1 MSQMFP
7 VNYLKWVENISK
19 FNEVFITSF
28 NDERNEGYFLG
39 VDVQYPESLHNLQ
52 NGLQFLPE
60 RMKTEKVEKLVDNS
74 HDKTEYIIHIKI

>member
-1 MSQMFP
+1 M
-7 VNYLKWVENISK
+7 
-19 FNEVFITSF
+19 
-28 NDERNEGYFLG
+28 NEGYFLG

>member
-7 VNYLKWVENISK
+7 VNYLKWVEDISK

-28 NDERNEGYFLG
+28 NDERSEGYFLG